1 MKPQAGPGIVNRME
15 PTRSSLL
22 QNLRDFGDAQAWG
35 EFLLQYEGFLLRF
48 VRRLGIRSDDAPD
61 VVQDVMLKLVK
72 SLPRFTYDRSKG
84 RFRDYLRQ
92 VTRSAIADWVN
103 RNSKRREVGVAAEI
117 LANLEGRPDTETH
130 WDECFENSALE
141 VVHARVRGTSNPI
154 PWDCYVRHIV
164 KGQSADEVSKVL
176 DLTTNQV
183 YVYSSR
189 LKAKVR
195 RELDSYKREFGDE

>member
-1 MKPQAGPGIVNRME
+1 MD

-22 QNLRDFGDAQAWG
+22 QNVRDLGDCQAWA

-72 SLPRFTYDRSKG
+72 AVPNFTYDRAKG

-103 RNSKRREVGVAAEI
+103 DNYTRREIAVGSEI
-117 LANLEGRPDTETH
+117 LAALEDRPKTESR
-130 WDECFENSALE
+130 WQECFDNSTLE
-141 VVHARVRGTSNPI
+141 VVHARVREKSNPI
-154 PWDCYVRHIV
+154 PWDCYVRHAV
-164 KGQSADEVSKVL
+164 KRQPAEDVAKLLNLS
-176 DLTTNQV
+176 TNQV
-183 YVYSSR
+183 YVYASR
-189 LKAKVR
+189 IKAKVR
-195 RELDSYKREFGDE
+195 REFDTYRKEVGEE